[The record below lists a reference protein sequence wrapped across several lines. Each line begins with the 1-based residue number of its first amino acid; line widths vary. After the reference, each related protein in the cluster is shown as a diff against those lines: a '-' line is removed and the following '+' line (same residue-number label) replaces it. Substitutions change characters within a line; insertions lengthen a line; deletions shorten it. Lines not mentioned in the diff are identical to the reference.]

1 MNISKKEKEVKK
13 EVKIKQSIFDL
24 SFGVLTATPED
35 SNHILVI
42 DYDSKLYKSLLQS
55 IFIQGTNIFTSR
67 YEHISDESLFY
78 IFNTYDIRGVVLS
91 GSSTFNPTKDYF
103 PVINS
108 SLLQCGLPILAICY
122 SAECVAYLEGCNIVS
137 LPGESREE
145 GPQKFIPSNSSR
157 LFKGLDIDNIHVFM
171 FHRYMSEDIPNGY
184 TKLGSTESC
193 EYAAF
198 QKDNLICLQFH
209 PEHPRSLAGKFI
221 MKNFIEMC
229 GVQSCFF

>member
-1 MNISKKEKEVKK
+1 MNTSKKEKESKP
-13 EVKIKQSIFDL
+13 KQSIFDTT
-24 SFGVLTATPED
+24 FGTLVANQED
-35 SNHILVI
+35 SNYILTI
-42 DYDSKLYKSLLQS
+42 DYDSKLYKPLLQS
-55 IFIQGTNIFTSR
+55 IFINGVNVFAAK
-67 YEHISDESLFY
+67 YENISDESLFS
-78 IFNTYDIRGVVLS
+78 IFNSYTIKGVILS

-103 PVINS
+103 PIINN
-108 SLLQCGLPILAICY
+108 SLLKCGLPILAICY

-137 LPGESREE
+137 LPGEKREE
-145 GPQKFIPSNSSR
+145 GPQKFIPYNNSR
-157 LFKGLDIDNIHVFM
+157 LFKGLDTNNIHVFM
-171 FHRYMSEDIPNGY
+171 YHRYMAENMPEGY

-229 GVQSCFF
+229 GVESCFF